1 MTEQQIKEEQE
12 KKRQRDLVGEI
23 HRDFAARREMRRQL
37 ERGWELNMKF
47 LSGDQ
52 FCDLMPSG
60 EIEEDEKQFFWQSRR
75 CFNHIAP
82 TIDTRLARLAKVRP
96 TLEVRAFSDSEADMQ
111 VARIA
116 SNILRSVKARLDLN
130 RVISWWRSRPSKSI
144 PTR

>member
-75 CFNHIAP
+75 CFSQKCGPPSKCAP
-82 TIDTRLARLAKVRP
+82 
-96 TLEVRAFSDSEADMQ
+96 F
-111 VARIA
+111 RIA
-116 SNILRSVKARLDLN
+116 KRIC
-130 RVISWWRSRPSKSI
+130 RSRASPRTSCA
-144 PTR
+144 P